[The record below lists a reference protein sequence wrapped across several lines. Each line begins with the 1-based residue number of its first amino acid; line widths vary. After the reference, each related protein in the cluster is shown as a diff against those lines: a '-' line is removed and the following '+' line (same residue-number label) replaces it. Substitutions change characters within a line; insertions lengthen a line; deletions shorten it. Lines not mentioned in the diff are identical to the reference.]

1 MCERAACACACVQGG
16 RTGDP
21 SGTTL
26 TNNGSF
32 IPAKRLTGLS
42 VLQQPHKHREPD
54 RKRTAP
60 RAHTQ
65 THECTDSFGGS
76 SRGQFSL
83 RRDACVCLSV
93 VSQVIW
99 PTAASD
105 TEECESSWLHLRFE
119 GAGQMG
125 KNRVKVCSGGILFK
139 AQTHLKLLA
148 FSFEICSVA
157 HRYGLAAYC

>member
-1 MCERAACACACVQGG
+1 MCMCMCSRG

-83 RRDACVCLSV
+83 RLDACVCASV
-93 VSQVIW
+93 CLCVVRQVIW

-105 TEECESSWLHLRFE
+105 TEECESGWLHLRFE
-119 GAGQMG
+119 GAGQRD

-139 AQTHLKLLA
+139 AQTHLQLLA
-148 FSFEICSVA
+148 FNF
-157 HRYGLAAYC
+157 